1 MTHTPHMP
9 LVAVPEPETT
19 QIYDAETSWQKPWP
33 HISPLLYKAPF
44 FSFGPFLFSILIAL
58 VVGIGSAYLSLN
70 RGSPFSALESGVWV
84 AHPHAGTV
92 DSDPYSTAIFAR
104 TGRVPLGSGEGIA
117 FYAAFDDSGRALDP
131 QCNYRIAG
139 RVPATRLWTIT
150 ALNNALELLA
160 TDAGRASLHS
170 HGILTD
176 HTGAF
181 AIQVSP
187 EARPGNWLPTGGSNG
202 LVFAMRLYDIPYTTG
217 AGLSAPV
224 MPAVELVSCK

>member
-1 MTHTPHMP
+1 MTHTVHMP
-9 LVAVPEPETT
+9 LVAVPEPNEQ
-19 QIYDAETSWQKPWP
+19 QIFDPETSWQKPWP

-44 FSFGPFLFSILIAL
+44 FSFGPFLFSVLIAL

-70 RGSPFSALESGVWV
+70 RGSPFNALESGVWI

-92 DSDPYSTAIFAR
+92 SSDPYSTAIFAR

-117 FYAAFDDSGRALDP
+117 FYAAFDSSGRALNP
-131 QCNYRIAG
+131 QCDYRIYGKA
-139 RVPATRLWTIT
+139 PTTRLWTIT

-170 HGILTD
+170 QGILMND
-176 HTGAF
+176 TGGF

-187 EARPGNWLPTGGSNG
+187 IARPGNWLPTGGHNG
-202 LVFAMRLYDIPYTTG
+202 LVFSMRLYDTPYTTG
-217 AGLSAPV
+217 AGLNAPT
-224 MPAVELVSCK
+224 MPTVERVSCR